1 MAVADRTF
9 DIANSQMGQE
19 RTLEVAAVFTV
30 IGAVPRMVIATNEIE
45 ATIDDYSKP
54 LGCHPCVVVSHEHA
68 FMVYNIRQL
77 INPARSVMSAR
88 RTSLC

>member
-1 MAVADRTF
+1 MTLLAVVDRTF

-45 ATIDDYSKP
+45 ATFDDYSRR
-54 LGCHPCVVVSHEHA
+54 LGCHPCVIVSHE
-68 FMVYNIRQL
+68 
-77 INPARSVMSAR
+77 
-88 RTSLC
+88 